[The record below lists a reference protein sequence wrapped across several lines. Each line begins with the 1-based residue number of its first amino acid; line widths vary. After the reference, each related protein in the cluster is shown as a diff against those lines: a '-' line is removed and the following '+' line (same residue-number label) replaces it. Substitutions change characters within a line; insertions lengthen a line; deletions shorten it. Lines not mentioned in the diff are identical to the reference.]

1 MADLRIAGPEDFEGG
16 QLIDGVRMPTAID
29 MRLVAELLPYARNSK
44 KHGKKQIAAIAES
57 MRAYGFTNPVL
68 VADGGILAGHGRILA
83 ADSLGLRKVPTID
96 LSHLSDEQRR
106 AYVIWDNRSA
116 ELDTSWDLEMLKL
129 ETDELRAMGIDLE
142 AATGFSEEDLAKLF
156 EGMEEPGK
164 EEGKDPEAV
173 PPAPDVP
180 HSRLGD
186 IWQCGPHRIACGDCA
201 DHAVID
207 ALMQG
212 EMADLCVTD
221 PPYNVDIG
229 GKNQMLDRAD
239 GGNRSKSGSINNDKM
254 EDAEFRK
261 MLGGWYAT
269 MFEVMKPGA
278 PIYVAHADTE
288 GLNFRDAFKE
298 AGFKLSGCL
307 IWRKNIMVLGR
318 SDYQWLHEPILYGWK
333 PGAAHRWYGGRKRTT
348 ILEYGEQ
355 GPVRQ
360 LPDGRWAITV
370 GDNTLIVDGQATLEE
385 VPGSVIFHEKPA
397 RSELHPTTKPVGL
410 WEKLMK
416 PSSRPGDIVIDWFSG
431 SGTTMIAADRM
442 GLIARVTELDPK
454 FVDVAVRRWE
464 LLTGRRAVH
473 AITGELFPAEDET
486 RPELPPVAPAAPA
499 PAAQDADIF

>member
-1 MADLRIAGPEDFEGG
+1 MAAHLKLAGADDGG
-16 QLIDGVRMPTAID
+16 SQMLDGVRVPTEV
-29 MRLVAELLPYARNSK
+29 RLVAVDALLPYARNSRNHDK
-44 KHGKKQIAAIAES
+44 AQVAAIARS
-57 MRAYGFTNPVL
+57 MKEVGFTNPL
-68 VADGGILAGHGRILA
+68 LIADGGILAGHGRLMA
-83 ADSLGLRKVPTID
+83 AKSIGLSRVPCID
-96 LSHLSDEQRR
+96 LSHLSEPQRR
-106 AYVIWDNRSA
+106 ALVIADNRLA
-116 ELDTSWDLEMLKL
+116 EMASWDLEMLKL
-129 ETDELRAMGIDLE
+129 ETDDLRALGLDLE
-142 AATGFSEEDLAKLF
+142 AETGFAEEDLAKLF
-156 EGMEEPGK
+156 EGLEEPEKG
-164 EEGKDPEAV
+164 EGKDPEAV

-229 GKNQMLDRAD
+229 GKNKMLDRAD

-254 EDAEFRK
+254 DDAEFRK
-261 MLGGWYAT
+261 MLTGWYAT
-269 MFEVMKPGA
+269 MFDVMKPGA

-288 GLNFRDAFKE
+288 GMNFRNAFAE

-360 LPDGRWAITV
+360 LADGRWAITV

-442 GLIARVTELDPK
+442 GLIARVCDLDPK

-464 LLTGRRAVH
+464 MLTGRRAVH
-473 AITGELFPAEDET
+473 AVTGEPFPRDGEV
-486 RPELPPVAPAAPA
+486 RQPAAPVVPDA
-499 PAAQDADIF
+499 PDDGQPF